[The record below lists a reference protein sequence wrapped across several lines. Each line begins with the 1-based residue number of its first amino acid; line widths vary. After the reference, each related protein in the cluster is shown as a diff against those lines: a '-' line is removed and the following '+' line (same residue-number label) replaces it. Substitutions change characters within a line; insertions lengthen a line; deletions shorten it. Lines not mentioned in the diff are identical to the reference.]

1 MSNRMLRNLF
11 RTARRRS
18 QAQRG
23 STIVEFSLVFILFVV
38 ILMALTELGRGMWT
52 YATLAHAARQAGRFC
67 MVRGSTSPATTSEV
81 SSIIEKHCSGLD
93 MSSVTWSTSWKDP
106 EDDTV
111 RASAAAVE
119 RGDVVEVQ
127 LSYPFQLVTGRL
139 ILAQQSLPMSATT
152 RMIVAN

>member
-1 MSNRMLRNLF
+1 MSNRMLRNLL

-23 STIVEFSLVFILFVV
+23 STIVEFSLVFILFIV
-38 ILMALTELGRGMWT
+38 ILMALMELGRGMWT
-52 YATLAHAARQAGRFC
+52 YATLAHAARQTGRFC
-67 MVRGSTSPATTSEV
+67 MTRGSTTPATTTEV
-81 SSIIEKHCSGLD
+81 RSVVDRHCRGLD
-93 MSSVTWSTSWKDP
+93 TPSVTLSTSWKDP

-139 ILAQQSLPMSATT
+139 IFAQQSLPMSATT